1 MKRTTIFAEEDVLLE
16 LKHLAKTQD
25 RTLTDVI
32 REALHQY
39 LKDRRPEPR
48 RFPFIGMA
56 AFEPNDVASRSE
68 EILANDIKRE
78 SGWG

>member
-25 RTLTDVI
+25 RTLTEVI
-32 REALHQY
+32 REALRHYVQ
-39 LKDRRPEPR
+39 RHRPETQ
-48 RFPFIGMA
+48 RFSFIGMA
-56 AFEPNDVASRSE
+56 AFEPDDVARRAE
-68 EILANDIKRE
+68 EILANEIKRE